1 MTTSDEII
9 VNTNEG
15 ESNVQEPK
23 QRNISE
29 LLVILERDKTF
40 QGMTDAEIFSIL
52 EYEKNLAAI
61 NAQTMQSQINATN
74 YQNAMQQLTNNA
86 LQQQNNML
94 QSIIERASNLQ
105 LKVVQYG

>member
-9 VNTNEG
+9 VNANEG

-29 LLVILERDKTF
+29 LLVILEQDKTF
-40 QGMTDAEIFSIL
+40 QGMTDDEIFSIL

-61 NAQTMQSQINATN
+61 NAQTMQSQINAAN
-74 YQNAMQQLTNNA
+74 YQSAMQNLTNNA

-94 QSIIERASNLQ
+94 QSIIDRASNLQ